1 MMERNGMKTWQKV
14 GIGVGA
20 AIALGLIVWF
30 SINQA
35 NKGVVTV
42 QTSKVAK
49 QDDLVSVVTASGEIK
64 PTTYTNI
71 TAQGFGRITEI
82 LVREGDHIKKGD
94 KLLLQDNVQADAD
107 VKAQDASINSTQSGV
122 QAAEASF
129 KATQSDLT
137 MQEAN
142 LEKAKLDYERGQG
155 LYKDGL
161 IPKQDFDQR
170 KTTYDA
176 AVATVEASRAR
187 MQAQKAQLDQVR
199 SQLDQSRAVLVH
211 TKDILSKTTYVS
223 PINGIVSYLP
233 VRLGEYVVPGI
244 QNANGSFLMTL
255 SDMSVV
261 TSEVKVDETD
271 IVNVKI
277 GQDAD
282 VTIDAVP
289 GKVFKGKVT
298 EIGSQAVLRS
308 SGLAT
313 TQTTTSNQEAKDFK
327 VVVTLDSPPENL
339 RPGLST
345 TAKIKTAERK
355 NVIAIP
361 IQALAVRSRK
371 DLDDAAK
378 NGKKPGSVTLA
389 APPPTAPGDPKK
401 DEIQGVFVV
410 NGKKAAFRPVETGIS
425 GVTDIEITKGI
436 QAGDEI
442 VVGSYK
448 ALRTLKPEASVKVD
462 NSAPKKTEDEQ

>member
-1 MMERNGMKTWQKV
+1 MKMWHKV
-14 GIGVGA
+14 GIGLAGAVVVG
-20 AIALGLIVWF
+20 GIVWF
-30 SINQA
+30 SVNQA

-42 QTSKVAK
+42 QTAKVAK
-49 QDDLVSVVTASGEIK
+49 QDSLVSQVTASGEVK

-82 LVREGDHIKKGD
+82 VVKEGDHIKKGD
-94 KLLLQDNVQADAD
+94 KLLLQENVQANAD
-107 VKAQDASINSTQSGV
+107 VQAQAATINSYQSGV
-122 QAAEASF
+122 QAAEASYR
-129 KATQSDLT
+129 AAQSDLSL
-137 MQEAN
+137 QQAN
-142 LEKAKLDYERGQG
+142 LEKAKLDYDRGQG

-161 IPKQDFDQR
+161 IAKQDFDQR
-170 KTTYDA
+170 KTSYDGA
-176 AVATVEASRAR
+176 DASVEASRAR
-187 MQAQKAQLDQVR
+187 MLSQKAQLEQVR
-199 SQLDQSRAVLVH
+199 SQLDQSKAVLVR

-277 GQDAD
+277 GQEAD

-327 VVVTLDSPPENL
+327 VVVTLENPPENL

-345 TAKIKTAERK
+345 TAKIRTAEKK
-355 NVIAIP
+355 NVLAIP

-371 DLDDAAK
+371 DLEEAAK
-378 NGKKPGSVTLA
+378 NTKKGNVTLA
-389 APPPTAPGDPKK
+389 APPPAAAGDPKK
-401 DEIQGVFVV
+401 DEVQGVFVV
-410 NGKKAAFRPVETGIS
+410 NGKKAIFRPVETGIS

-436 QAGDEI
+436 QDGDEI

-448 ALRTLKPEASVKVD
+448 ALRTLKPEAAVKVD
-462 NSAPKKTEDEQ
+462 NSAPKKTEDTQ

>member
-1 MMERNGMKTWQKV
+1 MKTWHKV
-14 GIGVGA
+14 AIGVGGAA
-20 AIALGLIVWF
+20 AIAIIVAI

-42 QTSKVAK
+42 QTAKVAK
-49 QDDLVSVVTASGEIK
+49 QDSLVSQVTASGEIK

-71 TAQGFGRITEI
+71 TAQGFGRITDI
-82 LVREGDHIKKGD
+82 LVKEGDHIKKGD
-94 KLLLQDNVQADAD
+94 KLLLQDNVQASAD
-107 VKAQDASINSTQSGV
+107 VQAQSAAINSSESGV
-122 QAAEASF
+122 QAADASY
-129 KATQSDLT
+129 KAAQSDLS

-142 LEKAKLDYERGQG
+142 LEKAKLDYDRGQG
-155 LYKDGL
+155 LFKDGL

-176 AVATVEASRAR
+176 SVATVEASRAR
-187 MQAQKAQLDQVR
+187 MLAQKAQLEQVR
-199 SQLDQSRAVLVH
+199 SQLVQGKAVLMHQQDV
-211 TKDILSKTTYVS
+211 LSKTTYFS

-233 VRLGEYVVPGI
+233 VRMGEYVVPGI
-244 QNANGSFLMTL
+244 QNATGSFLMTL
-255 SDMSVV
+255 SDMSTV

-271 IVNVKI
+271 IVNVKL

-298 EIGSQAVLRS
+298 EIGSQAVLRT

-327 VVVTLDSPPENL
+327 VVVTIENPPDNL

-355 NVIAIP
+355 NVVAIA

-371 DLDDAAK
+371 DLEEAAK
-378 NGKKPGSVTLA
+378 NSKKDGSVTLA
-389 APPPTAPGDPKK
+389 APPPASTGDPKK
-401 DEIQGVFVV
+401 DEVQGVFVV
-410 NGKKAAFRPVETGIS
+410 SGKKAVFRPVETGIS

-436 QAGDEI
+436 EPGNEI

-448 ALRTLKPEASVKVD
+448 ALRTLKPEATVKVD
-462 NSAPKKTEDEQ
+462 NTAPKKTDEESK

>member
-1 MMERNGMKTWQKV
+1 MKTWHKV
-14 GIGVGA
+14 AIGLGGA
-20 AIALGLIVWF
+20 AALGAIVLI

-42 QTSKVAK
+42 QTAKVAK
-49 QDDLVSVVTASGEIK
+49 LDSLVSQVTASGEVK

-71 TAQGFGRITEI
+71 TAQGFGRITDI
-82 LVREGDHIKKGD
+82 LVKEGDHIKKGD
-94 KLLLQDNVQADAD
+94 KLLLQDNVQANAD
-107 VKAQDASINSTQSGV
+107 VNAQAAAVDSTESGV
-122 QAAEASF
+122 QAAEASYR
-129 KATQSDLT
+129 AAQSDLT
-137 MQEAN
+137 MQQAN

-155 LYKDGL
+155 LFKDGL

-176 AVATVEASRAR
+176 AVATVDASKAR
-187 MQAQKAQLDQVR
+187 MLAQKAQLEQVR
-199 SQLDQSRAVLVH
+199 SQLAQGKAVYVH
-211 TKDILSKTTYVS
+211 TKDILSKTTYIS

-233 VRLGEYVVPGI
+233 VRMGEYVVPGI
-244 QNANGSFLMTL
+244 QNATGSFLMTL

-327 VVVTLDSPPENL
+327 VVVTLENPPENL

-345 TAKIKTAERK
+345 TAKIRTAERK
-355 NVIAIP
+355 NVIGIP

-371 DLDDAAK
+371 DLEEAAK
-378 NGKKPGSVTLA
+378 TAKKDGNVTLA
-389 APPPTAPGDPKK
+389 APPPVAPGDPKK
-401 DEIQGVFVV
+401 DEVQGVFVV
-410 NGKKAAFRPVETGIS
+410 NGKKAVFRPVDTGIS
-425 GVTDIEITKGI
+425 GITDIEITKGL
-436 QAGDEI
+436 QEGDQI

-448 ALRTLKPEASVKVD
+448 ALRTLKPEANVKVD
-462 NSAPKKTEDEQ
+462 NSAPKKTEDSQ

>member
-1 MMERNGMKTWQKV
+1 MAV
-14 GIGVGA
+14 AAGIV
-20 AIALGLIVWF
+20 VF

-35 NKGVVTV
+35 NKDVVTV
-42 QTSKVAK
+42 QTAKVAK
-49 QDDLVSVVTASGEIK
+49 QEDLVSVVTASGEIK
-64 PTTYTNI
+64 PTNYTNI

-82 LVREGDHIKKGD
+82 LVKEGDHIKKGD
-94 KLLLQDNVQADAD
+94 RLLLQENVQANAD
-107 VKAQDASINSTQSGV
+107 VQAQAATINSNQSGV
-122 QAAEASF
+122 QAADASYR
-129 KATQSDLT
+129 AAQADLNL
-137 MQEAN
+137 QQAN
-142 LEKAKLDYERGQG
+142 LEKAKLDYDRGQG
-155 LYKDGL
+155 LFKDGL

-170 KTTYDA
+170 KTSYDA
-176 AVATVEASRAR
+176 AAASVESSRAR
-187 MQAQKAQLDQVR
+187 VMAQKAQLEQGR
-199 SQLDQSRAVLVH
+199 AQLDQSKAVLVR
-211 TKDILSKTTYVS
+211 TKDVLSKTTYVS

-244 QNANGSFLMTL
+244 QNTTGSFLMTL
-255 SDMSVV
+255 SDMSTI

-271 IVNVKI
+271 IVNVRI

-289 GKVFKGKVT
+289 GKTFKGQVT
-298 EIGSQAVLRS
+298 QIGSQAVLRT

-327 VVVTLDSPPENL
+327 VVVTLSDPPDNL

-355 NVIAIP
+355 NVVAIP

-371 DLDDAAK
+371 DLEEAAK
-378 NGKKPGSVTLA
+378 SAKKDSGNVTLA
-389 APPPTAPGDPKK
+389 APPPTTTGDPKK
-401 DEIQGVFVV
+401 DEVQGVFVV
-410 NGKKAAFRPVETGIS
+410 NGKKAAFRKVETGIS
-425 GVTDIEITKGI
+425 GVTDIEVTKGL
-436 QAGDEI
+436 QEGDEI

-462 NSAPKKTEDEQ
+462 NNAPKKTDDQQQ

>member
-1 MMERNGMKTWQKV
+1 
-14 GIGVGA
+14 
-20 AIALGLIVWF
+20 
-30 SINQA
+30 
-35 NKGVVTV
+35 
-42 QTSKVAK
+42 
-49 QDDLVSVVTASGEIK
+49 
-64 PTTYTNI
+64 
-71 TAQGFGRITEI
+71 
-82 LVREGDHIKKGD
+82 
-94 KLLLQDNVQADAD
+94 
-107 VKAQDASINSTQSGV
+107 
-122 QAAEASF
+122 
-129 KATQSDLT
+129 
-137 MQEAN
+137 
-142 LEKAKLDYERGQG
+142 
-155 LYKDGL
+155 
-161 IPKQDFDQR
+161 
-170 KTTYDA
+170 
-176 AVATVEASRAR
+176 
-187 MQAQKAQLDQVR
+187 
-199 SQLDQSRAVLVH
+199 
-211 TKDILSKTTYVS
+211 
-223 PINGIVSYLP
+223 VSYLP

-271 IVNVKI
+271 IVNVRI

-327 VVVTLDSPPENL
+327 VVVTLANPPDNV

-345 TAKIKTAERK
+345 TAKIKTAEK
-355 NVIAIP
+355 KDVVAIP

-371 DLDDAAK
+371 DLEEAVKNAKK
-378 NGKKPGSVTLA
+378 NGNVTLA
-389 APPPTAPGDPKK
+389 APPPPAAGDPKK
-401 DEIQGVFVV
+401 DEVQGVFVV

-425 GVTDIEITKGI
+425 GITDIEITKGL

-448 ALRTLKPEASVKVD
+448 ALRTLKPEASVKID
-462 NSAPKKTEDEQ
+462 NSAPKKTEEQQ

>member
-1 MMERNGMKTWQKV
+1 MKTWQKV
-14 GIGVGA
+14 GIGLGVA
-20 AIALGLIVWF
+20 ALLGGVVLY

-42 QTSKVAK
+42 QTAKVAK
-49 QDDLVSVVTASGEIK
+49 QDSLVSVVTASGEVK

-82 LVREGDHIKKGD
+82 LVKEGDHIKKGD
-94 KLLLQDNVQADAD
+94 KLLLQENVQANAD
-107 VKAQDASINSTQSGV
+107 VQAQSASINANESGV
-122 QAAEASF
+122 EAADASYRAAQA
-129 KATQSDLT
+129 DLI
-137 MQEAN
+137 QQQAN
-142 LEKAKLDYERGQG
+142 LEKAKLDYDRGQG
-155 LYKDGL
+155 LFKDGL

-170 KTTYDA
+170 KTTYQAAAA
-176 AVATVEASRAR
+176 AVDSARAR
-187 MQAQKAQLDQVR
+187 VLSLKAQMEVTR
-199 SQLDQSRAVLVH
+199 AQLNQSKAVLVH
-211 TKDILSKTTYVS
+211 TKDILSKTTYLS

-233 VRLGEYVVPGI
+233 VKVGEYVVLGM
-244 QNANGSFLMTL
+244 QNATGSFLMTL

-261 TSEVKVDETD
+261 TAEVKVDETD
-271 IVNVKI
+271 IVNIKI
-277 GQDAD
+277 GQEAD

-289 GKVFKGKVT
+289 GKMFKGKVT

-327 VVVTLDSPPENL
+327 VVVTLESPPENL

-345 TAKIKTAERK
+345 TAKIKTAEKK

-371 DLDDAAK
+371 DLEEAAK
-378 NGKKPGSVTLA
+378 NGKKEGNVTLA
-389 APPPTAPGDPKK
+389 APPAPAAGDPKK
-401 DEIQGVFVV
+401 DEVQGVFVV

-425 GVTDIEITKGI
+425 GVTDIEIAKGL

-448 ALRTLKPEASVKVD
+448 ALRTLKPEASVKID
-462 NSAPKKTEDEQ
+462 NSAPKKTEDQQ

>member
-1 MMERNGMKTWQKV
+1 MKTWHKV
-14 GIGVGA
+14 AIGLGGA
-20 AIALGLIVWF
+20 AALGAIVLI

-42 QTSKVAK
+42 QTAKVAK
-49 QDDLVSVVTASGEIK
+49 LDSLVSQVTASGEIK

-71 TAQGFGRITEI
+71 TAQGFGRITDI
-82 LVREGDHIKKGD
+82 LVKEGDHIKKGD
-94 KLLLQDNVQADAD
+94 KLLLQDNVQANAD
-107 VKAQDASINSTQSGV
+107 VNAQAAAIDSTESGV
-122 QAAEASF
+122 QAAEASY
-129 KATQSDLT
+129 KAAQADLT
-137 MQEAN
+137 MQQAN

-155 LYKDGL
+155 LFKDGL

-176 AVATVEASRAR
+176 AVATVEASKAR
-187 MQAQKAQLDQVR
+187 MLAQKAQLEQVR
-199 SQLDQSRAVLVH
+199 SQLAQGKAVYVH
-211 TKDILSKTTYVS
+211 TKDILSKTTYIS

-233 VRLGEYVVPGI
+233 VRMGEYVVPGI
-244 QNANGSFLMTL
+244 QNATGSFLMTL

-271 IVNVKI
+271 IVNVKV

-327 VVVTLDSPPENL
+327 VVVTLENPPENL

-345 TAKIKTAERK
+345 TAKIRTAERK
-355 NVIAIP
+355 NVIGIP

-371 DLDDAAK
+371 DLEEAAK
-378 NGKKPGSVTLA
+378 NAKKDGNVTLA
-389 APPPTAPGDPKK
+389 APPPVAPGDPKK
-401 DEIQGVFVV
+401 DEVQGVFVV
-410 NGKKAAFRPVETGIS
+410 NGKKAVFRPVETGIS
-425 GVTDIEITKGI
+425 GITDIEITKGL
-436 QAGDEI
+436 QEGDQI

-462 NSAPKKTEDEQ
+462 NSAPKKTEDSQ